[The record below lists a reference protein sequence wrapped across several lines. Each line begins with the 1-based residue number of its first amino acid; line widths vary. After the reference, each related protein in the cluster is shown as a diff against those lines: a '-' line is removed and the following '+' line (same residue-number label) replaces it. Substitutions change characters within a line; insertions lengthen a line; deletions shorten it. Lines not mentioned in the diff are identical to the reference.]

1 MLQYLVERLPNM
13 ICPKWVLTKS
23 QPISL
28 DDVVT
33 HLVQAIDVKDTEDR
47 SFDIGGPDILTYVR
61 LHVHKFCKHDG
72 RYGKMMAKS
81 INDNSFFYPQSC
93 AYF

>member
-13 ICPKWVLTKS
+13 ICPKLVLTKS
-23 QPISL
+23 QPISI

-61 LHVHKFCKHDG
+61 LHVHKFCKHG
-72 RYGKMMAKS
+72 
-81 INDNSFFYPQSC
+81 
-93 AYF
+93 